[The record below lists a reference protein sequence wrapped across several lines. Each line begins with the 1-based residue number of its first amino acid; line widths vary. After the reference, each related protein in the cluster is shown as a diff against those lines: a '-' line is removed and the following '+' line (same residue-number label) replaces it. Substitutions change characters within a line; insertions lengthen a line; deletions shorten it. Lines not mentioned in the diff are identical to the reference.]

1 MTNGA
6 QTGMQALAQIY
17 IRQMRFDEA
26 KQKLLGEI
34 DRLFFAGESE
44 VEIIHGIGNYIL
56 RNMALAELAKLDY
69 VRVNSDNFNPNPGS
83 LKVTLLIPDPGV
95 LQSYR

>member
-1 MTNGA
+1 
-6 QTGMQALAQIY
+6 MQALAQIY

-26 KQKLLGEI
+26 KQKLLSEI
-34 DRLFFAGESE
+34 EKHFFAGQHE

-56 RNMALAELAKLDY
+56 RKMALAELAKLDY
-69 VRVNSDNFNPNPGS
+69 VRVIEDNFNPNPGS

-95 LQSYR
+95 LATYR